1 VLELGAGSGL
11 AGIVASRLGA
21 SNVVVTDGDETS
33 IKLAAK
39 NLANNHLD
47 CKEGSGIVVS
57 RLLWGECENFKAD
70 KKLMPENGFS
80 VILAADVM
88 YKKFLPPLLFGTM
101 KQLLQPNGAA
111 LLVHLVRAGVT
122 QEIVHRAAVDE
133 GFEVTVLSFPMDLLP
148 HHHCSL
154 EEAEEATVYLLRHA
168 TTGKRSEEAAT
179 GADEEEIRAQADTG
193 V

>member
-1 VLELGAGSGL
+1 
-11 AGIVASRLGA
+11 
-21 SNVVVTDGDETS
+21 
-33 IKLAAK
+33 
-39 NLANNHLD
+39 
-47 CKEGSGIVVS
+47 
-57 RLLWGECENFKAD
+57 
-70 KKLMPENGFS
+70 MPENGFS

-154 EEAEEATVYLLRHA
+154 EESEGAIVYLLRHA
-168 TTGKRSEEAAT
+168 STGKRPEGTAE
-179 GADEEEIRAQADTG
+179 GADEGGVGAQAG
-193 V
+193 G